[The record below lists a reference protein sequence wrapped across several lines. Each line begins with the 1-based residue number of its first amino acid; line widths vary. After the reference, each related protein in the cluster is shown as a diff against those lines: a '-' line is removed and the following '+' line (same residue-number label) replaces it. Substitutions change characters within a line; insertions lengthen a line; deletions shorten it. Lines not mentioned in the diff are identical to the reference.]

1 MAIPRFWR
9 EIQSRYNLVG
19 SRCGNCGAV
28 DFPPRAVCP
37 QCGRKSVGRME
48 KHKLSGRGRVVSFTV
63 VHEAPPAFEM
73 LKPYV
78 LAIVELEEGVRVTSQ
93 IVDCNPAEVDV
104 GMPVDTT
111 FRKLGE
117 EGESGV
123 IHYGFKFRPAVASD
137 VDAIPAG
144 PPAAGHVAQPH
155 PPGSARPRA

>member
-19 SRCGNCGAV
+19 SRCGNCGTV

-37 QCGRKSVGRME
+37 RCGRKSVGRME
-48 KHKLSGRGRVVSFTV
+48 RHRLSGRGRVVSYTM

-104 GMPVDTT
+104 GMPVDAT

-117 EGESGV
+117 EGEAGI
-123 IHYGFKFRPAVASD
+123 IHYGFKFRPARSALPGGQ
-137 VDAIPAG
+137 PAPG
-144 PPAAGHVAQPH
+144 PGAEPLPSAAPH
-155 PPGSARPRA
+155 QGA